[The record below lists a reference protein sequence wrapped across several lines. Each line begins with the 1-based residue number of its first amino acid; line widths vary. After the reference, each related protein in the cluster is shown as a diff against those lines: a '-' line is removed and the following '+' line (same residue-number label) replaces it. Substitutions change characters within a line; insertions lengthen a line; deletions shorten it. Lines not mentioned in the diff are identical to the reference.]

1 MDIKQT
7 QDELNRS
14 QPPSASASSS
24 VCQRNTVPLNKEIMV
39 SCERIVHFEMSMM
52 PMKHSSR
59 SARKAI
65 GKKMTKDGDLHL
77 FKRY

>member
-14 QPPSASASSS
+14 QPPSASSS
-24 VCQRNTVPLNKEIMV
+24 VCQGNTVPLNKEIKV
-39 SCERIVHFEMSMM
+39 SCERIVHFKMSMM

-59 SARKAI
+59 NAGKAI

-77 FKRY
+77 FKR